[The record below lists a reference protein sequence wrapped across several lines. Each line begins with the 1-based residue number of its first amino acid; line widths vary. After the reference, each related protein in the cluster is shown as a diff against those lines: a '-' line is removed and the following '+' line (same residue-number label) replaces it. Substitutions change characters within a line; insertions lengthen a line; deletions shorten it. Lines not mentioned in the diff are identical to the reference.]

1 MIDLLDNFLNDE
13 NFPTQTVFI
22 YNYSSV
28 LNPLTGEITKGY
40 KLQESREVW
49 ILPQATL
56 KKLYTDKITDELTN
70 VMLTDQALDS
80 TDVVNYGDTWY
91 SCKISDDILFD
102 GQVVQIGLIKIDK
115 PDVIDEEA
123 EDETVLGDSTG
134 VL

>member
-1 MIDLLDNFLNDE
+1 MDLLDNFLNDE
-13 NFPTQTVFI
+13 NFPTQTAFI

-70 VMLTDQALDS
+70 VMLTDQAPDS
-80 TDVVNYGDTWY
+80 TDIVNYGSTWY
-91 SCKISDDILFD
+91 SCKIPDDILFS
-102 GQVVQIGLIKIDK
+102 GQVVQIGLIKIEK

-123 EDETVLGDSTG
+123 EDETVLGDSIG